1 MSRPGHVRDLACG
14 RAARSSR
21 CTAVAVLALLA
32 IGLAPSAGG
41 AYDGFQIGVDGGAS
55 IISRD
60 VAGARWAITENRD
73 DGVLIGNVFFPDGG
87 PPQFVWCQPTS
98 VVPNDDPALAV
109 YTYDCFGSS
118 TCDPTQCPDWVF
130 ISSVTLSGTFF
141 EPPPV
146 QPTPTASPVPTPTP
160 APVCP
165 TPASTPAPTASPR
178 PTATPTPTP
187 SPKPTA
193 SPSPPPTATPVPTPS
208 PVPTPTQSPKPT
220 PTPKPSPLVVTPNKA
235 TVDYGKTFLF
245 VITGGVP
252 PYELNVTTG
261 GSVQPQLVT
270 NAGDPFVFTSNAAG
284 TSTIIVVDSTTTL
297 TTVDV
302 TVKPSPTPAPTPKG

>member
-1 MSRPGHVRDLACG
+1 MSRASHVRGPSCG
-14 RAARSSR
+14 RAFRSSR
-21 CTAVAVLALLA
+21 RAVVAALVVLAVGLL
-32 IGLAPSAGG
+32 PSRG
-41 AYDGFQIGVDGGAS
+41 AAFNGFQIGRDGGSS

-60 VAGARWAITENRD
+60 VSGARWAITENRD

-87 PPQFVWCQPTS
+87 PPQFVWCEPTS
-98 VVPNDDPALAV
+98 VVENDDPALAV
-109 YTYDCFGSS
+109 YTYDCFGSA
-118 TCDPTQCPDWVF
+118 TCDPTQCPDWTF

-141 EPPPV
+141 EPPPF
-146 QPTPTASPVPTPTP
+146 QPTPSPSPVPTPTP

-165 TPASTPAPTASPR
+165 TAAITPTPR
-178 PTATPTPTP
+178 PTPSP
-187 SPKPTA
+187 SPKPT
-193 SPSPPPTATPVPTPS
+193 PTPTPVPTPS

-220 PTPKPSPLVVTPNKA
+220 PTAKPAALVVTPSKA

-261 GSVQPQLVT
+261 GSVAPQIVPA
-270 NAGDPFVFTSNAAG
+270 AGDPFVFTSSAAG

-302 TVKPSPTPAPTPKG
+302 TVKPSPTPVPTPKG

>member
-1 MSRPGHVRDLACG
+1 VSA
-14 RAARSSR
+14 
-21 CTAVAVLALLA
+21 LALLA
-32 IGLAPSAGG
+32 VGLVPSPG
-41 AYDGFQIGVDGGAS
+41 AAFNGFQIGRDGGSS

-87 PPQFVWCQPTS
+87 PPQFVWCEPTS
-98 VVPNDDPALAV
+98 IVENNDPALAV
-109 YTYDCFGSS
+109 YTYDCFGSE
-118 TCDPTQCPDWVF
+118 TCDPTQCPDWTL

-141 EPPPV
+141 EPPPL
-146 QPTPTASPVPTPTP
+146 QPTPSPSPVPTPTP
-160 APVCP
+160 APLCP
-165 TPASTPAPTASPR
+165 TPAI
-178 PTATPTPTP
+178 TPTPTA

-193 SPSPPPTATPVPTPS
+193 TPS
-208 PVPTPTQSPKPT
+208 PRPTPTQSPKPT
-220 PTPKPSPLVVTPNKA
+220 PTPTPVPTASPVPTPSQSPKPTPTPKPPPLVVTPNKA

-261 GSVQPQLVT
+261 GNVAPQIVPA
-270 NAGDPFVFTSNAAG
+270 AGDPFVFTSSAG
-284 TSTIIVVDSTTTL
+284 GTATIIVVDATTTL

-302 TVKPSPTPAPTPKG
+302 TVKPSPTPVPTPKA